1 METLTDGVIQL
12 AFTILTVL
20 LVPLLTAIL
29 AKVLKRVGLSVE
41 AEKQAKLEKLV
52 QDAILATEEWARA
65 QVKGKVLKILP
76 EDKLVRAVEQ
86 ILAKVPGISEQEA
99 IDLVNQELPKLRG
112 AAGDFLKAAS
122 QAAATAE

>member
-1 METLTDGVIQL
+1 
-12 AFTILTVL
+12 
-20 LVPLLTAIL
+20 
-29 AKVLKRVGLSVE
+29 
-41 AEKQAKLEKLV
+41 V